1 MSPTAQ
7 AALDRARR
15 PTPAPA
21 PAPAPA
27 YSTETA
33 YRPKPIPVLV
43 VRGPINEY
51 MRQQA
56 REDARDMVRAH
67 RAKLN
72 DTNGVAQVIEV
83 LKRAAAGRPGSVVQG
98 FIDVIQVLQEHG
110 Q

>member
-1 MSPTAQ
+1 MNPTAQ

-21 PAPAPA
+21 

-33 YRPKPIPVLV
+33 LRPKPVPVLV
-43 VRGPINEY
+43 VHGPINEY

-56 REDARDMVRAH
+56 REDARDMVASLK
-67 RAKLN
+67 AKLN

-83 LKRAAAGRPGSVVQG
+83 LKRAATGRPGSVVQG
-98 FIDVIQVLQEHG
+98 YLDVIQLLQEHG